1 MKIYEA
7 CDFFMNDS
15 EILIEE
21 KITNEMSKML
31 SNFQLENQYVLQT

>member
-1 MKIYEA
+1 MKMYEA
-7 CDFFMNDS
+7 CDFFMNES

-31 SNFQLENQYVLQT
+31 SNFQLENQDALQT

>member
-7 CDFFMNDS
+7 CDLFMNDS
-15 EILIEE
+15 EFLIEE

>member
-7 CDFFMNDS
+7 CDFFMNKG

-21 KITNEMSKML
+21 KITNGMSKML
-31 SNFQLENQYVLQT
+31 PNFQLENQDALQT

>member
-1 MKIYEA
+1 
-7 CDFFMNDS
+7 MNES

-31 SNFQLENQYVLQT
+31 SSFQLENQDALQTYCFRNCMNKT